1 MEWWLV
7 LIIILFSLLTLMFM
21 RVPVAFAFILVNIGG
36 ALAFWGM
43 EGMDQLVM
51 SIKDSLVNFSLI
63 PIPLFVLMGE
73 IMFHAGLA
81 GNLINTID
89 KWFGKIPGRLS
100 LIAVGGGTA
109 LSTLTGSS
117 ASTTAI
123 LGSTLLPEMEKKGY
137 KNELALGPIL
147 GSGGLAV
154 LIPPSALGVL
164 LASISKVSIGTF
176 MIAIILPGILVAA
189 LFALYVII
197 RARTQPHLAPAYST
211 EKITLKEKVVD
222 TIKYVLPL
230 GFILFLVIG
239 LILLGISS
247 PTESAALGAFGSLI
261 LAAAYR
267 KLTKESLV
275 NAFKG
280 TMKISVMILMI
291 VTGSTAFS
299 QILAFSGA
307 TQEMIRL
314 IAGLDIAP
322 IVLLSLMLFVILIM
336 GTFMEGLAIIMIV
349 LPIFTPVAMTLG
361 FDLYWFS
368 TLVLIAV
375 EVGAISPPFGLG
387 LFVLKSV
394 SNYKMSAIYKSAIPF
409 VALFVVALVI
419 LIAFPEITLWLP
431 SLIKT

>member
-36 ALAFWGM
+36 AFMFWGM

-176 MIAIILPGILVAA
+176 MIAIILPGLLVAI
-189 LFALYVII
+189 LFGLYVII

-211 EKITLKEKVVD
+211 EKITLKEKLVD

-230 GFILFLVIG
+230 GLILFLVIG

-247 PTESAALGAFGSLI
+247 PTESAALGAFGSLV

-267 KLTKESLV
+267 KLTKENLV

-307 TQEMIRL
+307 TQEMVRL
-314 IAGLDIAP
+314 IAGLNINP
-322 IVLLSLMLFVILIM
+322 IVLLSLMLLVILIM

-409 VALFVVALVI
+409 VALFVLALVI

-431 SLIKT
+431 SLINT

>member
-36 ALAFWGM
+36 ALVFWGM

-89 KWFGKIPGRLS
+89 KWFGKVPGRLS

-164 LASISKVSIGTF
+164 LASVSKVSIGTF
-176 MIAIILPGILVAA
+176 MVAIILPGVLVAI

-197 RARTQPHLAPAYST
+197 RARTQPHLAPVYST
-211 EKITLKEKVVD
+211 EKISLKEKMVD

-247 PTESAALGAFGSLI
+247 PTESAALGAFGSLV

-267 KLTKESLV
+267 KLTKESLI

-307 TQEMIRL
+307 TQEMVRL
-314 IAGLDIAP
+314 IAGLSIDP
-322 IVLLSLMLFVILIM
+322 IVLLSLMLFVIIIM

-394 SNYKMSAIYKSAIPF
+394 SKYKMSAIYKSSIPF
-409 VALFVVALVI
+409 VALFLIALAL

-431 SLIKT
+431 SLMKT